1 MFARRRRGGRGKKF
15 PPFFLYLSGLGAA
28 LFAPDAAGG
37 QGRATS
43 AGAELLLSDDHVDQI
58 VVTASRV
65 AMKSGEAPSAVTVLT
80 EKDLRETGAVT
91 LFDALRYVP
100 GLDIFQMNRA
110 DTAVSIRGLNNLNN
124 NKLLIMIDGRSIY
137 EEANGGI
144 VWSTAMILVSRI
156 KRVEIVRGAGSALY
170 GANAFNGVINI
181 ILKTP
186 HELANLPSHTS
197 LRSVVGEQGT
207 TLTELLASTPTTSGW
222 DFTVGGAYNRTDG
235 YGGRRAGEVRDSY
248 TTPIVTL
255 DAQKQT
261 KRGSLQVSLGESS
274 ARTDYNQSGVNALND
289 VHLHSGFAMLRYDEQ
304 RVKNPFA
311 VRIFGNFDLS
321 AINAAP
327 ATPIAPA
334 TPPLHVIDAT
344 TFDIEAQKQ
353 TRLSAQHNIV
363 YGVNYRSILL
373 RSQITDPLN
382 KTRKNQQELYAAYLQ
397 DDFKFSRRTRLFAGL
412 RLDQNSQYGFNFTP
426 RLSLLHTLSS
436 SETLRFSYGA
446 SFRSPTLLETY
457 EAYSTPIAPGLNLN
471 LRGNHDLKPE
481 RVTSFEAGYRRSIG
495 GGFVALN
502 AFYNK
507 YTDLIGY
514 QVTALAPPPYPSGV
528 PTEIRYANKGGAR
541 AFGLEAEAQFRLSRN
556 ARGLF
561 NYAYQDVR
569 ETDGEPSGLS
579 PRHKVNL
586 GADIHVSSRWDAFLG
601 AHYVGAITFQSGASP
616 LTLPS
621 YIRADARIAYRW
633 GAKAH
638 PFSLSLIIQDLFD
651 SSHLEYPDLASGPQ
665 SPQVAPQRRTFNLM
679 FEGKF

>member
-1 MFARRRRGGRGKKF
+1 MFGRRKRGGRGRKS
-15 PPFFLYLSGLGAA
+15 PPFFLFLYGLGAA
-28 LFAPDAAGG
+28 LFAPLAANG
-37 QGRATS
+37 QRRATS

-144 VWSTAMILVSRI
+144 VWSTALLLISRI

-186 HELANLPSHTS
+186 HELANAPSRTS
-197 LRSVVGEQGT
+197 LRTVLGEQGT

-222 DFTVGGAYNRTDG
+222 DFTVGGAYNKTDG
-235 YGGRRAGEVRDSY
+235 YGGRHPGEVRDSY
-248 TTPIVTL
+248 TTPIITL

-261 KRGSLQVSLGESS
+261 KRGSLEVSLGQSS
-274 ARTDYNQSGVNALND
+274 ARTDYNQSGPTALTD
-289 VHLHSGFAMLRYDEQ
+289 VHLHSGFAMARYDEQ
-304 RVKNPFA
+304 RVKDPFA

-321 AINAAP
+321 AINA
-327 ATPIAPA
+327 TPT
-334 TPPLHVIDAT
+334 TPSLHVIDTT

-353 TRLSAQHNIV
+353 MRLSPQHNAV
-363 YGVNYRSILL
+363 YGINYRSALL
-373 RSQITDPLN
+373 RSQITDTAN
-382 KTRKNQQELYAAYLQ
+382 QSEKHQQELYAVYFQ

-412 RLDQNSQYGFNFTP
+412 RLDENSQYGFNFTP

-436 SETLRFSYGA
+436 SETLRLSYGS

-471 LRGNHDLKPE
+471 LRGNYALKPE
-481 RVTSFEAGYRRSIG
+481 RVTSFEAGYRRSIS

-502 AFYNK
+502 AYYNK
-507 YTDLIGY
+507 YKDLIGY
-514 QVTALAPPPYPSGV
+514 QVTALAPPPYPSGI
-528 PTEIRYANKGGAR
+528 PTEIKYANEGGAR

-569 ETDGEPSGLS
+569 ETDGEPAGLS
-579 PRHKVNL
+579 PRHKINL
-586 GADIHVSSRWDAFLG
+586 GADVPLSSHWNAFLG
-601 AHYVGAITFQSGASP
+601 AHYVGAITFQSGAAP
-616 LTLPS
+616 ITLPS
-621 YIRADARIAYRW
+621 YIRVDARIAYRW

-638 PFSLSLIIQDLFD
+638 PLSLSLIIQDLFD
-651 SSHLEYPDLASGPQ
+651 SNHLEYPDLSPGSQ
-665 SPQVAPQRRTFNLM
+665 SPQVAPQRRTFYLM